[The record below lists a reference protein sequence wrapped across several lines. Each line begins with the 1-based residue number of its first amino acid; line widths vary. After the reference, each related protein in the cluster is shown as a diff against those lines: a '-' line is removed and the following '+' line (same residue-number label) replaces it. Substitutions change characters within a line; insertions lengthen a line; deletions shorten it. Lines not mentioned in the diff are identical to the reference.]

1 MSLESE
7 KLITEEKGKPMSIE
21 KLPKLYDKHVEA
33 PNAKA
38 LWKFESEKEL
48 HKVDPPAEQESEL
61 TSPSEEE
68 NIEAPSLPLPAV
80 EEIIDD
86 AIADADEP
94 SVAQPVYENLDNVE
108 HEDNEEMNESP
119 LEETN
124 PTVIVPEVP
133 EFIDPEDDS
142 MQMEMDYMQM
152 TIDVK
157 D

>member
-1 MSLESE
+1 ME
-7 KLITEEKGKPMSIE
+7 KI
-21 KLPKLYDKHVEA
+21 PKIYDKIEA
-33 PNAKA
+33 PKAKA

-68 NIEAPSLPLPAV
+68 NVEAPSLPLPAV

-94 SVAQPVYENLDNVE
+94 SVAQPVYENLDVVEHEVE

-133 EFIDPEDDS
+133 EF
-142 MQMEMDYMQM
+142 
-152 TIDVK
+152 
-157 D
+157 